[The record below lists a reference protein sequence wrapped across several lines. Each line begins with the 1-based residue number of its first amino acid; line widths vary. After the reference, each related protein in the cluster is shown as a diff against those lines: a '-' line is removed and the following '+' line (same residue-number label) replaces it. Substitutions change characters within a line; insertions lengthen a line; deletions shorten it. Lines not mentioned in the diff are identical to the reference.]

1 VEVHIPEPNKALAAV
16 LLSGEIRAA
25 VEDRGHTA
33 QMLFQAEV
41 AKRSGRLA
49 ATARVQTEIG
59 GVRNDRWVS
68 HMIVGGQGALGTVAY
83 GAAHQFGHWQDQA
96 HQFDGDQELGE
107 SGTFVEGAHDL
118 NRVLE
123 QLASY

>member
-1 VEVHIPEPNKALAAV
+1 MEVNIPEPNAALTAV
-16 LLSGEIRAA
+16 LVSAEMRSA
-25 VEDRGHTA
+25 VEQIGHMA

-49 ATARVQTEIG
+49 ASARVQTEIG

-68 HMIVGGQGALGTVAY
+68 HLIVGGTGAQGTVDY
-83 GAAHQFGHWQDQA
+83 AAAQQFGHWQDEGHLIGRAQA
-96 HQFDGDQELGE
+96 PGE
-107 SGTFVEGAHDL
+107 SHTFVEGAHDL

-123 QLASY
+123 QLAGL